1 MIGPRNSPGS
11 QRDGLETPRVFANQ
25 TKYAYDF
32 WDAKKKHANEKQR
45 KDVCRS
51 VTPSHTSQKSTPT
64 WRGSFR
70 EAVFGFRARNP
81 TDVFF
86 STQTALFFESGARR
100 RRAKRGARNKLI
112 TSFCQE
118 WFYDRVRSRTACVS
132 RVVLFLLSHRR
143 VPVLPAAGGGWTR
156 RLTARAAPSP
166 SPRFAARRRAARA
179 GPPPPGWGAS

>member
-1 MIGPRNSPGS
+1 MGVKLRACLRIRPSTRTRFLGREKETRERKTAKGRLPF
-11 QRDGLETPRVFANQ
+11 RDSLAHE
-25 TKYAYDF
+25 
-32 WDAKKKHANEKQR
+32 
-45 KDVCRS
+45 S
-51 VTPSHTSQKSTPT
+51 KSTPT

-70 EAVFGFRARNP
+70 EAVFGFRARATRPTFFFFNP
-81 TDVFF
+81 DGSFLRERR
-86 STQTALFFESGARR
+86 SAETARY
-100 RRAKRGARNKLI
+100 KRGARNKLI

-143 VPVLPAAGGGWTR
+143 VPVLPAANGGWTR

>member
-1 MIGPRNSPGS
+1 MGVKLRACLRIRPSTRTRFLGREKETRERKTAKGRLPF
-11 QRDGLETPRVFANQ
+11 RDSLAHE
-25 TKYAYDF
+25 
-32 WDAKKKHANEKQR
+32 
-45 KDVCRS
+45 S
-51 VTPSHTSQKSTPT
+51 KSTPT

-70 EAVFGFRARNP
+70 ERFSGSRACNP

-86 STQTALFFESGARR
+86 STQTALFFESGGARR
-100 RRAKRGARNKLI
+100 RRYKRGARNKLI

-143 VPVLPAAGGGWTR
+143 VPVLPAANGGWTR